1 MGEYI
6 PAAPTNDEARKHNE
20 NLPIKSALEQISI
33 CERDDFPCAVR
44 TQYDDAMF
52 ALVQTRPVNEPQ
64 YFVAKLT
71 VPGMGGVFN
80 VVNLHLYHYAGIGQ
94 RSDSELQA
102 NNPVKY
108 TEPDGGTTKITITNK
123 RVASLYEKFIADHNL
138 IGFGTM
144 YIIYTNSTSAQV
156 STYLVTVTDDK
167 TNTTSYYEV
176 TRNAPKDSDLSNL
189 AFNPKEVVGKYYGFL
204 RDGGNGVGEVLE
216 LWNDKSGTD
225 RNIRADI
232 TGDGEPDYIQIHVG
246 GEYINTKDNE
256 PRIGGS
262 LGCFGLNGRDSGNAG
277 RDKFMKDIRQR
288 LNNSG
293 GRIEIYVQ
301 RLDN

>member
-1 MGEYI
+1 MAIVRDFKIGLIMLDFISIRLAKCETLAKYCNHKHCRWLSGDPALNDYI
-6 PAAPTNDEARKHNE
+6 PKAPINDEAKKDNE
-20 NLPIKSALEQISI
+20 NLP
-33 CERDDFPCAVR
+33 
-44 TQYDDAMF
+44 
-52 ALVQTRPVNEPQ
+52 
-64 YFVAKLT
+64 
-71 VPGMGGVFN
+71 GMGGIYN
-80 VVNLHLYHYAGIGQ
+80 TVNLSVYHYAGIGQ

-108 TEPDGGTTKITITNK
+108 IDPDGRTTKVTITNK
-123 RVASLYEKFIADHNL
+123 RVASLSEKFIADHNL

-144 YIIYTNSTSAQV
+144 YIIYTNSKSTQA

-189 AFNPKEVVGKYYGFL
+189 AFNPKEAVGKYYGFL

-256 PRIGGS
+256 QRIGGS

>member
-1 MGEYI
+1 MNRWTI
-6 PAAPTNDEARKHNE
+6 NR
-20 NLPIKSALEQISI
+20 L
-33 CERDDFPCAVR
+33 F
-44 TQYDDAMF
+44 
-52 ALVQTRPVNEPQ
+52 VNC
-64 YFVAKLT
+64 
-71 VPGMGGVFN
+71 N
-80 VVNLHLYHYAGIGQ
+80 LYHYAGIGQ

-108 TEPDGGTTKITITNK
+108 IDPDGRTTKVTITNK
-123 RVASLYEKFIADHNL
+123 RVASLSEKFIADHNL

-167 TNTTSYYEV
+167 TNSTSYYEV

-189 AFNPKEVVGKYYGFL
+189 AFNPKEAVGKYYGFL

-232 TGDGEPDYIQIHVG
+232 TGDGE
-246 GEYINTKDNE
+246 
-256 PRIGGS
+256 
-262 LGCFGLNGRDSGNAG
+262 A
-277 RDKFMKDIRQR
+277 
-288 LNNSG
+288 
-293 GRIEIYVQ
+293 
-301 RLDN
+301 

>member
-1 MGEYI
+1 MLIIQVQYK
-6 PAAPTNDEARKHNE
+6 KHNE
-20 NLPIKSALEQISI
+20 NL
-33 CERDDFPCAVR
+33 
-44 TQYDDAMF
+44 
-52 ALVQTRPVNEPQ
+52 
-64 YFVAKLT
+64 
-71 VPGMGGVFN
+71 PGMGGVFN
-80 VVNLHLYHYAGIGQ
+80 AINLHVYHYAGIGQ

-108 TEPDGGTTKITITNK
+108 TEPDVRTTKIIITNK
-123 RVASLYEKFIADHNL
+123 RVASLSEKFIADHNL

-189 AFNPKEVVGKYYGFL
+189 AFNPKEAVGKYYGFL

-216 LWNDKSGTD
+216 LWNDKYGTD

-256 PRIGGS
+256 PRIGGV

>member
-1 MGEYI
+1 MNHIKCVDTETGLYYYVDRYLDPKYSRWLSGDPAITDYMAGTSAGE
-6 PAAPTNDEARKHNE
+6 
-20 NLPIKSALEQISI
+20 
-33 CERDDFPCAVR
+33 
-44 TQYDDAMF
+44 
-52 ALVQTRPVNEPQ
+52 
-64 YFVAKLT
+64 
-71 VPGMGGVFN
+71 GGVYN
-80 VVNLHLYHYAGIGQ
+80 TVNLQLYHYAG
-94 RSDSELQA
+94 
-102 NNPVKY
+102 NNPLKY
-108 TEPDGGTTKITITNK
+108 VDPDGRTTKITITNK
-123 RVASLYEKFIADHNL
+123 RVASLSEKFIADHNL

-144 YIIYTNSTSAQV
+144 YIIYTNSKSTQA

-189 AFNPKEVVGKYYGFL
+189 AFNPKEAVGKYYGFL
-204 RDGGNGVGEVLE
+204 RDGGKGVGEVLE

-232 TGDGEPDYIQIHVG
+232 KGDGEPDYIQIHVG

>member
-1 MGEYI
+1 MAIVRDFKIGLIMLDFISIRLAKCETLAKYCNHKHCRWLSGDPALNDYI
-6 PAAPTNDEARKHNE
+6 PKAPINDEAKKDNE
-20 NLPIKSALEQISI
+20 NLP
-33 CERDDFPCAVR
+33 
-44 TQYDDAMF
+44 
-52 ALVQTRPVNEPQ
+52 
-64 YFVAKLT
+64 
-71 VPGMGGVFN
+71 GMGGIYN
-80 VVNLHLYHYAGIGQ
+80 TVNLSVYHYAGIGQ

-108 TEPDGGTTKITITNK
+108 IDPDGRTTKVTITNK
-123 RVASLYEKFIADHNL
+123 RVASLSEKFIADHNL

-144 YIIYTNSTSAQV
+144 YIIYTNSTSAQA

-189 AFNPKEVVGKYYGFL
+189 AFNPKEAVGKYYGFL

-262 LGCFGLNGRDSGNAG
+262 LGCFGLNGRDSGNTG